1 MKPRGGPADGRVPG
15 PAAAIKQEE
24 AAQEDSEAD
33 RGAGVRLSNGLP
45 SDEAID
51 DVSSSESDEGD
62 RMARFKAQPP
72 NLSSASVQPKSRA
85 VGSVV
90 SAARSAGSSGSIIKP
105 DPEGSTSA
113 PHGGNHLPAR
123 SAKGAGSGRGSDGP
137 VTREFRRLLMDS
149 PGLYRELHGL
159 GPQRLQ
165 VLKELSRCVRPT
177 STEPRPPPQGRGDV
191 SSVFKPPLNPQENRC
206 MRGCSIVFCITLW
219 CFIDSFRP
227 SASGPPGGTPS
238 RSGTAWVAS
247 RA

>member
-24 AAQEDSEAD
+24 AAQEDSED
-33 RGAGVRLSNGLP
+33 VTGMRLSNGLP
-45 SDEAID
+45 DEAID

-72 NLSSASVQPKSRA
+72 NLPSASVQPKGSGPSKSGD

-90 SAARSAGSSGSIIKP
+90 SAARSAGSIIKP

-113 PHGGNHLPAR
+113 PLHGVNHLPAR

-137 VTREFRRLLMDS
+137 VTREFRRLLVDS

-177 STEPRPPPQGRGDV
+177 STELKTPGTERRRFKCILASTV
-191 SSVFKPPLNPQENRC
+191 SSEKLLFEALQLFFYSSKVFNP
-206 MRGCSIVFCITLW
+206 
-219 CFIDSFRP
+219 
-227 SASGPPGGTPS
+227 
-238 RSGTAWVAS
+238 
-247 RA
+247 